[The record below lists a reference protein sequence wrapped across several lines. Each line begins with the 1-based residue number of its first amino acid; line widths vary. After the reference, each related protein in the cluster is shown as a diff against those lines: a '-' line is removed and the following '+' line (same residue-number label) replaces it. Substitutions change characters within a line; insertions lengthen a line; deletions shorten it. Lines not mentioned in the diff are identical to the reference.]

1 MKKVAIYSRKSVYT
15 EGSISI
21 ESQVNMCKEYML
33 KKFPNS
39 TFEIFEDEG
48 FSGGNTNRPAFKKMI
63 KAAELKQI
71 DIVVCYKIDRIARNT
86 LDFLNILEMFKEN
99 NVELISITEGFDP
112 NTQMGKVMLTL
123 LASFAEMERANI
135 QQRVK
140 DSMFS
145 LAQKGDWTGGTPPIG
160 FKTRENGGLELENP
174 KLILDIFNMKFNKL
188 KNSEI
193 IEYVKEKYN
202 HTFVNNTLAN
212 TLRRPFYTK
221 SSKEVSIYLR
231 SKGFEIIKE
240 ENNINSY
247 YTYKNNNKYYAIVSN
262 DIEGLIEPEV
272 WIAVN
277 KIMDNS
283 LPSKTNRFSEKFWL
297 TKTLKCKY
305 CGKTYCGQ
313 TNNSKSKYKT
323 KSGEVKIYT
332 SIYEY
337 YMCRDMMNGRLK
349 TCENTRRIK
358 KVTLESKVE
367 KLIYKFKDKN
377 FFEKAYKT
385 TDIDNTEELNTLKS
399 NLKKINSNIDNLTNK
414 LSLLSNEAAMTIID
428 KIETLISE
436 KKILNDKILDFELN
450 SINNLNGNS
459 NFIYENIM
467 KFNSDLSVDMKR
479 NLAMNIFKE
488 IIYDYKE
495 DKFEVFFN

>member
-1 MKKVAIYSRKSVYT
+1 
-15 EGSISI
+15 
-21 ESQVNMCKEYML
+21 
-33 KKFPNS
+33 
-39 TFEIFEDEG
+39 
-48 FSGGNTNRPAFKKMI
+48 
-63 KAAELKQI
+63 
-71 DIVVCYKIDRIARNT
+71 
-86 LDFLNILEMFKEN
+86 
-99 NVELISITEGFDP
+99 
-112 NTQMGKVMLTL
+112 
-123 LASFAEMERANI
+123 
-135 QQRVK
+135 
-140 DSMFS
+140 
-145 LAQKGDWTGGTPPIG
+145 
-160 FKTRENGGLELENP
+160 
-174 KLILDIFNMKFNKL
+174 
-188 KNSEI
+188 
-193 IEYVKEKYN
+193 
-202 HTFVNNTLAN
+202 
-212 TLRRPFYTK
+212 
-221 SSKEVSIYLR
+221 
-231 SKGFEIIKE
+231 
-240 ENNINSY
+240 
-247 YTYKNNNKYYAIVSN
+247 
-262 DIEGLIEPEV
+262 
-272 WIAVN
+272 
-277 KIMDNS
+277 MDNS

-313 TNNSKSKYKT
+313 TNNSKSKYET
-323 KSGEVKIYT
+323 KSGEIKIYT

-349 TCENTRRIK
+349 TCENTKRIK

-399 NLKKINSNIDNLTNK
+399 NLKKIDSNIDNLTNK
-414 LSLLSNEAAMTIID
+414 LSLLSNEAAMIVID

-436 KKILNDKILDFELN
+436 KKILNDKIIDLELN

-467 KFNSDLSVDMKR
+467 KFNRDLSVDMKR